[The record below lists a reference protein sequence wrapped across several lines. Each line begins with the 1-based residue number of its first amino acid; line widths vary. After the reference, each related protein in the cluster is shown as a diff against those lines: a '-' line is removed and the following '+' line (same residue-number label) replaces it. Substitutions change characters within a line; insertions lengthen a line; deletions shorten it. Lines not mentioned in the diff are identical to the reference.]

1 MAATTPARGTRRR
14 MLGASKG
21 VRARSIGYVQP
32 CRTVPLQSSDTDNR
46 LALLAQL
53 NNTLAGATAEEREEI
68 EAAAGQLADAASP
81 KDMCAAHDALRQA
94 CWTET
99 AREECRTACEAGG
112 GSKRKLEL
120 DADERAAQAEECR
133 TASEAGG
140 GWKRKLDLDADER
153 AAQAEECRTASEAG
167 GGAKRRQDLTTEE
180 VAAQAEQSRAI
191 MTNIQR
197 PSGAAEAS
205 PDDEN
210 LTTAIWSFIM
220 KMLNLAVHP
229 SKRQMD
235 GCKTTVLKRDRGAED
250 ALFAALLRAASAG
263 CTEIII
269 GKAALEFVY
278 RYFREHFGPS
288 SVKGCAA
295 GGTGVTERRRLLF
308 RALVQIARRMGT
320 PFFSVSK

>member
-1 MAATTPARGTRRR
+1 

-99 AREECRTACEAGG
+99 AREASGG
-112 GSKRKLEL
+112 WKRKLSL

-140 GWKRKLDLDADER
+140 SWKRKLDLDADER

-167 GGAKRRQDLTTEE
+167 GSWKRKLDLDAYERAAQAEECRTACEAGGGAKRRQD
-180 VAAQAEQSRAI
+180 
-191 MTNIQR
+191 
-197 PSGAAEAS
+197 
-205 PDDEN
+205 
-210 LTTAIWSFIM
+210 
-220 KMLNLAVHP
+220 
-229 SKRQMD
+229 
-235 GCKTTVLKRDRGAED
+235 
-250 ALFAALLRAASAG
+250 
-263 CTEIII
+263 
-269 GKAALEFVY
+269 
-278 RYFREHFGPS
+278 
-288 SVKGCAA
+288 
-295 GGTGVTERRRLLF
+295 
-308 RALVQIARRMGT
+308 
-320 PFFSVSK
+320 

>member
-1 MAATTPARGTRRR
+1 
-14 MLGASKG
+14 
-21 VRARSIGYVQP
+21 
-32 CRTVPLQSSDTDNR
+32 
-46 LALLAQL
+46 
-53 NNTLAGATAEEREEI
+53 
-68 EAAAGQLADAASP
+68 
-81 KDMCAAHDALRQA
+81 MCAAHDALRQA

-99 AREECRTACEAGG
+99 ASEATRTACEAGG
-112 GSKRKLEL
+112 GWKRKLSL

-140 GWKRKLDLDADER
+140 GD
-153 AAQAEECRTASEAG
+153 
-167 GGAKRRQDLTTEE
+167 KRRQDLTTEE

-191 MTNIQR
+191 RTDIQR

-269 GKAALEFVY
+269 GSAALAFVY
-278 RYFREHFGPS
+278 RYFRDHFGPS
-288 SVKGCAA
+288 SVKGCGA

-320 PFFSVSK
+320 PIFSVSK

>member
-32 CRTVPLQSSDTDNR
+32 CRTVPLQSSDSDNR

-99 AREECRTACEAGG
+99 ARE
-112 GSKRKLEL
+112 
-120 DADERAAQAEECR
+120 
-133 TASEAGG
+133 ASG

-167 GGAKRRQDLTTEE
+167 GGDKRRQDLTTEE

-191 MTNIQR
+191 RTNIQR

-235 GCKTTVLKRDRGAED
+235 GCKTTVLKRDRGVED
-250 ALFAALLRAASAG
+250 ALFAALLLAASAG

-278 RYFREHFGPS
+278 RYFREHFGAS

-295 GGTGVTERRRLLF
+295 GGAKRTGVTERRRLLF

>member
-1 MAATTPARGTRRR
+1 M
-14 MLGASKG
+14 
-21 VRARSIGYVQP
+21 
-32 CRTVPLQSSDTDNR
+32 
-46 LALLAQL
+46 
-53 NNTLAGATAEEREEI
+53 
-68 EAAAGQLADAASP
+68 
-81 KDMCAAHDALRQA
+81 
-94 CWTET
+94 
-99 AREECRTACEAGG
+99 
-112 GSKRKLEL
+112 
-120 DADERAAQAEECR
+120 
-133 TASEAGG
+133 
-140 GWKRKLDLDADER
+140 
-153 AAQAEECRTASEAG
+153 G

-235 GCKTTVLKRDRGAED
+235 GCKTTVLKRDRGVED

-278 RYFREHFGPS
+278 RYFREHFAS
-288 SVKGCAA
+288 FVKGCV
-295 GGTGVTERRRLLF
+295 GGGAKRIGVTERRRLLF

-320 PFFSVSK
+320 PIFSVSK

>member
-1 MAATTPARGTRRR
+1 MC
-14 MLGASKG
+14 
-21 VRARSIGYVQP
+21 RAR
-32 CRTVPLQSSDTDNR
+32 
-46 LALLAQL
+46 
-53 NNTLAGATAEEREEI
+53 
-68 EAAAGQLADAASP
+68 
-81 KDMCAAHDALRQA
+81 
-94 CWTET
+94 
-99 AREECRTACEAGG
+99 RTA
-112 GSKRKLEL
+112 SSLL
-120 DADERAAQAEECR
+120 DGCAAQAEECR
-133 TASEAGG
+133 TACEAGG

-153 AAQAEECRTASEAG
+153 AAQAEECRTASEAGGSWKRKLDLDANERAAQAEECRTACEAG

-235 GCKTTVLKRDRGAED
+235 GCKTTVFKRDKAVER

-288 SVKGCAA
+288 SVKGCV
-295 GGTGVTERRRLLF
+295 GGGAKRTGVTERRRLLF
-308 RALVQIARRMGT
+308 RALVQIARRMRT